1 MGTREVPAHGG
12 AERAPGVSRYLAEEG
27 HCGEKHMTDP
37 TTTDEDALRPLP
49 KVGKPSGGPGRL
61 LAAVMGDLRAVDGAL
76 YAAVAATP
84 TPTLDRTLRHLS
96 HAADHSKISFAIA
109 AALALGGKRP
119 RRAAFAGVGAIAVA
133 SASANL
139 LGKRLVRRARPD
151 REAARVT
158 VDRHVPMPT
167 SASFPSGHTA
177 SAVAFATAVGVVL
190 PPAAVPLGALASAVG
205 YSRIHTG
212 VHYPGDVAAGAV
224 LGIASAAAALAAA
237 AAAATP
243 SARTQALL
251 TTARSWPRISIG
263 AALRQ

>member
-1 MGTREVPAHGG
+1 MSEPTSSDNAVARPPTERVPPADGLR
-12 AERAPGVSRYLAEEG
+12 RALASV
-27 HCGEKHMTDP
+27 
-37 TTTDEDALRPLP
+37 L
-49 KVGKPSGGPGRL
+49 S
-61 LAAVMGDLRAVDGAL
+61 DLRAVDGAL

-84 TPTLDRTLRHLS
+84 TPALDRALRRLS

-109 AALALGGKRP
+109 GALALGGARQ
-119 RRAAFAGVGAIAVA
+119 RRAALAGVGAIAVA

-177 SAVAFATAVGVVL
+177 SAVAFATAVGTVL
-190 PPAAVPLGALASAVG
+190 PATSVPLGALAGAVA

-224 LGIASAAAALAAA
+224 LGIASAATALAV
-237 AAAATP
+237 
-243 SARTQALL
+243 
-251 TTARSWPRISIG
+251 G
-263 AALRQ
+263 AARFPASFASHRIRWARGT